1 MRFLFQSLPLG
12 WNLAPV
18 AISGSMRSK
27 SDFPLVSHRHL
38 AVVTL
43 PSNPLELMY
52 FHTKQTLLLLVSFF
66 SSPRTRLRVPMDD
79 LETGPGGTNGTQDG
93 GKEQRQRDAQF
104 WYEDGTVI
112 LVVHDVEFRV
122 YKGVL
127 VQHSLFFRD
136 MFSLP

>member
-1 MRFLFQSLPLG
+1 
-12 WNLAPV
+12 
-18 AISGSMRSK
+18 
-27 SDFPLVSHRHL
+27 
-38 AVVTL
+38 
-43 PSNPLELMY
+43 
-52 FHTKQTLLLLVSFF
+52 
-66 SSPRTRLRVPMDD
+66 MDD

-112 LVVHDVEFRV
+112 LVAHDVEFRV

-136 MFSLP
+136 MFSLPQPQDADADPAPCPVVHLSDYPEDIRHVLEACMIPGSPRCVSFHTHTV